1 MLNKVFISYST
12 KDEAVA
18 KQICELIEKEGLPC
32 WIAPRDVP
40 PGGRYYK
47 EIINV
52 INNCRALIFIFSEN
66 SINSTAVLAE
76 VESAFS
82 KGKQVFPFRIQNI
95 EPGENFEFF
104 IKIFQWCDGFKPPFE
119 LKVKEI
125 IDAIK
130 QNSISETS
138 SKAEIGTE
146 FEFVSESEFINN
158 AFMPFA
164 AMINGCKEHEVN
176 NNREGGENALNRLI
190 ELITKFLV
198 FSLISGFHKKYDV
211 SQFPEILKL
220 LLNLKSSQRNK
231 WVEILEKL
239 TSFHTKEST
248 PFLQTITSF
257 LNEKVDISKD
267 INVSYDFLQSKLS
280 YKEKH
285 SNTILDYIR
294 VLNLYSESF
303 QNKGLRI
310 PDSKKYIKNPLIE
323 LINKSPFNSKLDLVS
338 IAGVNPNRIEKTF
351 EHTMLNLRGLDQQI
365 IDTKLKTENWE
376 YIENT
381 HIVLINKDNINEF
394 LDLYPFVFYDEKN
407 RDVLFWEKT
416 TTFKDFFFR
425 GVVVKNIVE
434 IPLSIPNVL
443 INELEKISN
452 DGFNLPRE
460 IIDFS
465 ELISL
470 LSNVENQLKKTVTN
484 PFCLKNFSII
494 LSEIGTRIENDV
506 ENYNG
511 IMYDNIRAK
520 IEDIRTKSSK
530 GIYPKLIPTDID
542 YILLDENQG
551 KYIVPELFYE
561 NNPEII
567 KTINGFSG
575 IFKKQIDPAVGAV
588 FYLAFLEASIDKNC
602 ILGVEHFM
610 IAISKICDET
620 ILNWYDSIGV
630 SPKNHRDMIRYAI
643 RKKEKH
649 LDNGRDGIIIKE
661 RVRKIF
667 DMAIKEVNLA
677 KRETITLHDL
687 FSAILREGESLPI
700 ILLTNL
706 YDLTN
711 DQLLSEFYHL
721 SRLR

>member
-1 MLNKVFISYST
+1 MSKKIFISHSSKDFEIANKV
-12 KDEAVA
+12 
-18 KQICELIEKEGLPC
+18 CEILEKEGLSC
-32 WIAPRDVP
+32 WIAPRDVK
-40 PGGRYYK
+40 PGSLYPSAITK
-47 EIINV
+47 AIA
-52 INNCRALIFIFSEN
+52 NCDAFVLIFSEN
-66 SINSTAVLAE
+66 SNGSTNVFSE

-82 KGKQVFPFRIQNI
+82 KKKPVFPFRIQDI
-95 EPGENFEFF
+95 QPGEDFEYFL
-104 IKIFQWCDGFKPPFE
+104 KIYQWCDGFKPPME
-119 LKVKEI
+119 NKVNEMI
-125 IDAIK
+125 VAI
-130 QNSISETS
+130 NSS
-138 SKAEIGTE
+138 SKPDIPSKED
-146 FEFVSESEFINN
+146 FLSESEFISTT
-158 AFMPFA
+158 FSPFA
-164 AMINGCKEHEVN
+164 VAIKDSKDHEISNNKEGSEIS
-176 NNREGGENALNRLI
+176 LIRLI
-190 ELITKFLV
+190 ELFTKFLI
-198 FSLISGFHKKYDV
+198 FCLISGFQKNYDL
-211 SQFPEILKL
+211 SQYPDIMKL
-220 LLNLKSSQRNK
+220 LLNLKSPQRKK
-231 WVEILEKL
+231 WLEILEKL
-239 TSFHTKEST
+239 TAFHTKEST
-248 PFLQTITSF
+248 PFIDNITSF
-257 LNEKVDISKD
+257 LNERIDISKE
-267 INVSYDFLQSKLS
+267 ISSSNEYIQSKLS
-280 YKEKH
+280 YKGKN
-285 SNTILDYIR
+285 SDTILDYIFT
-294 VLNLYSESF
+294 LNLYSEAF
-303 QNKGLRI
+303 QNKGLHI
-310 PDSKKYIKNPLIE
+310 PDSKKYIKNPLME
-323 LINKSPFNSKLDLVS
+323 LIKRSTFNDKLELIS
-338 IAGVNPNRIEKTF
+338 ISGVNPNRTEKTF
-351 EHTMLNLRGLDQQI
+351 EHTMLNLRGLDQKI
-365 IDTKLKTENWE
+365 MDTKLKTENWE

-484 PFCLKNFSII
+484 PFCLKKFSII

-561 NNPEII
+561 NNPEITQ
-567 KTINGFSG
+567 TINGFSG

-588 FYLAFLEASIDKNC
+588 FYLAILEASIEKNI

-610 IAISKICDET
+610 IAISKICDEI